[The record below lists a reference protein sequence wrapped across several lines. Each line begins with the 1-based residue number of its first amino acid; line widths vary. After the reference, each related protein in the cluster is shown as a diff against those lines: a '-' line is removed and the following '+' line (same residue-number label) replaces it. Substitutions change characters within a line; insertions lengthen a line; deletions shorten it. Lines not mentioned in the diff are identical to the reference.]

1 MKKEEVILVEDRRE
15 NDLQTRISRLAVI
28 DSGWNDEQAMSDEE
42 EWAER
47 IGEIEKPQEW
57 VELSQKQQIASE
69 QVEWN
74 EEQLDW
80 SVASEWVESKA
91 SKELE

>member
-42 EWAER
+42 E
-47 IGEIEKPQEW
+47 
-57 VELSQKQQIASE
+57 
-69 QVEWN
+69 
-74 EEQLDW
+74 
-80 SVASEWVESKA
+80 
-91 SKELE
+91 